1 MNSPMKSP
9 LLGRP
14 PTRQTTDEAGLLSF
28 KLTPR
33 ELTPIRAKLANGIS
47 AVIGLGLAAANF
59 IPLLQEPH
67 PYLPDLVT
75 ALGVTVLGYHL
86 LRWVTF
92 EACRVTTRI
101 ELRMDEVRVRLL
113 SGWKSYDRRI
123 EHRFVLLPH
132 DAAEYEQ
139 RFHEFAT
146 RKAAANGQVV
156 QPPIYYGD
164 SFHVVLVY
172 AGHRIDLLTV
182 YGRQQAAAIV
192 ARLQH
197 CDQLLDAEA
206 KRVGAGKNPHIDGEW
221 HHTPGGLNDV

>member
-9 LLGRP
+9 LTRRP
-14 PTRQTTDEAGLLSF
+14 PTRQTTDESGLLSF
-28 KLTPR
+28 KVSPR
-33 ELTPIRAKLANGIS
+33 ELTPFRVKLANGIS
-47 AVIGLGLAAANF
+47 SVIGLGLAAAIF
-59 IPLLQEPH
+59 IPLLQARH
-67 PYLPDLVT
+67 LYLPELVT
-75 ALGVTVLGYHL
+75 AFGVTVLGYHL
-86 LRWVTF
+86 LRWVTL

-101 ELRMDEVRVRLL
+101 ELRVDQVKVRRLQ
-113 SGWKSYDRRI
+113 GWESYDRRI

-132 DAAEYEQ
+132 DATEHEQ
-139 RFHEFAT
+139 RCHDLVT
-146 RKAAANGQVV
+146 RQAAANGQVV

-206 KRVGAGKNPHIDGEW
+206 KRVGAGKNPHIAGEW

>member
-9 LLGRP
+9 LTGRP

-28 KLTPR
+28 KVTPR

-47 AVIGLGLAAANF
+47 SVIGLGLAAVNF
-59 IPLLQEPH
+59 IPLLQERH
-67 PYLPDLVT
+67 LYLQDLV
-75 ALGVTVLGYHL
+75 AAIGVTVLGYYL
-86 LRWVTF
+86 LRWVTL

-101 ELRMDEVRVRLL
+101 ELRMDQAKVRRL
-113 SGWKSYDRRI
+113 SGWESYDRRI

-132 DAAEYEQ
+132 DEAEHEQ
-139 RFHEFAT
+139 RCHDLAT
-146 RKAAANGQVV
+146 RKAAANGQVL

-172 AGHRIDLLTV
+172 AGHRIDLMTV

-197 CDQLLDAEA
+197 CDQILDAEA

-221 HHTPGGLNDV
+221 PHSPGGLNDV